1 MTTPGEFLERVDRVV
16 AATAFSLACTPCDR
30 QEAFLKQFEGNVK
43 AQWREVFA
51 SYLSPSSVDAMV
63 DDAVAQVRR
72 RRDAIEAAGVGS
84 A

>member
-16 AATAFSLACTPCDR
+16 AATAFSLACTPRDR
-30 QEAFLKQFEGNVK
+30 QEEWLRGFADRGG
-43 AQWREVFA
+43 AQWREIFA
-51 SYLSPSSVDAMV
+51 PYLAAKDIDGMIAEF
-63 DDAVAQVRR
+63 AAQVRR